1 MKRAIFV
8 FLTTV
13 ILLVS
18 ARTMIAMCTLAGADM
33 TVVCTVEP
41 DGTETCWWH
50 YIEYWDCSGGDG
62 GTTGGGNSPPPDGGT
77 TSPGPQPQISIVSIS
92 DENPGNPMLQVS
104 TSNVDYYDLY
114 INGGFQNS
122 YSGSTTNV
130 ILPSLDPRSG
140 QFSRNSTLDLMAYN
154 NNGQANAS
162 MSVDRPSSQPSTQQ
176 GMYVRYY
183 DTSEQG
189 GVIRHELNMT
199 RSLTTLVIYTNY
211 SVPTSGARNGRVF
224 HWSVEDVIG
233 WDGFYPTPSW
243 GSFYYMSSLPVASFW
258 DERPCGAR
266 FAGPANQSGL
276 CADPTSFAF
285 DGQSSATARIPDNG
299 FSMGDPVYPT
309 YIVPNDITVNP

>member
-8 FLTTV
+8 FLATV

-18 ARTMIAMCTLAGADM
+18 ARTMTAMCILVGADT
-33 TVVCTVEP
+33 TVVCVT
-41 DGTETCWWH
+41 DLSGTECWVT
-50 YIEYWDCSGGDG
+50 YYEYWDCIGGGGD
-62 GTTGGGNSPPPDGGT
+62 TTGGGTSPPTGGGT
-77 TSPGPQPQISIVSIS
+77 RPPPGPQPQISIVSIS

-104 TSNVDYYDLY
+104 TSNVDFYDLY

-122 YSGSTTNV
+122 ISGSTTNV

-140 QFSRNSTLDLMAYN
+140 QLSRNSTLELMAYN

-183 DTSEQG
+183 DSSQG
-189 GVIRHELNMT
+189 GLITREVNMT

-211 SVPTSGARNGRVF
+211 SVQTSGARNGRVF

-233 WDGFYPTPSW
+233 WDGFHPTPSW

-285 DGQSSATARIPDNG
+285 DGQASATAKIPNNG
-299 FSMGDPVYPT
+299 FAMGDPNYTPQ
-309 YIVPNDITVNP
+309 IVPNEITVNP